1 MTKNGKPKRCR
12 ICKVAADVDSSGR
25 CPSCACVAKAE
36 AWGMHYGDYMAMR
49 YSESGYVPKPKTPRI
64 RYDKGKRCCVCGTP
78 IPDKSNR
85 LRYCS
90 PECYDQ
96 VKNGWST
103 EAHRKARERNG
114 ITK

>member
-25 CPSCACVAKAE
+25 CPSCACVVKAE

-49 YSESGYVPKPKTPRI
+49 YSESDYVPKPKTPRI
-64 RYDKGKRCCVCGTP
+64 GYDKGKRCCVCGTP

-90 PECYDQ
+90 PECYEQ
-96 VKNGWST
+96 AKNRGCT
-103 EAHRKARERNG
+103 EAHRKARERGG
-114 ITK
+114 IMK

>member
-1 MTKNGKPKRCR
+1 MSKRKNCK
-12 ICKVAADVDSSGR
+12 ICKVETELDSAGR
-25 CPSCACVAKAE
+25 CFDCACVVKAE

-49 YSESGYVPKPKTPRI
+49 ESEVGYVPKPKTPRI
-64 RYDKGKRCCVCGTP
+64 GYDKGKRCCVCGTP

-96 VKNGWST
+96 VKSSWST
-103 EAHRKARERNG
+103 DAHRKARERNG
-114 ITK
+114 